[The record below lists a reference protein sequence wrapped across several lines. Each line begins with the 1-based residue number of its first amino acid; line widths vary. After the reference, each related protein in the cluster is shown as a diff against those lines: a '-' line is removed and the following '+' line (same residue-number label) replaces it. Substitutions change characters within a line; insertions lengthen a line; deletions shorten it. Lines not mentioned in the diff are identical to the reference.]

1 MLKPGEETKLV
12 IDWKAGAAPDRAFR
26 HGGPV
31 YTNDPENAEVKFT
44 VEGAIDMPVE
54 VLPNQ
59 WSVGN
64 ISLDR
69 TGTFRAAIGSR
80 LTDQLEVE
88 SVESPSGK
96 VSVRVDPMRVE
107 ELATEKWAKG
117 FSLDVEIAA
126 DIPVGKFEEDIR
138 INIKGVD
145 QVPFVTA
152 RLTAQQV
159 RQFHSAATGWRD
171 VYPGQNGSAVRSVSG
186 VGRAESPTSADR

>member
-31 YTNDPENAEVKFT
+31 YTNDPENAEVNFT

-54 VLPNQ
+54 VLPNL

-64 ISLDR
+64 ISLDK

-96 VSVRVDPMRVE
+96 VNVRVSPDESRRTGHGKMGEGVSVWMSKSPPTFLWASSKRMSKSTSR
-107 ELATEKWAKG
+107 EL
-117 FSLDVEIAA
+117 
-126 DIPVGKFEEDIR
+126 IR
-138 INIKGVD
+138 C
-145 QVPFVTA
+145 
-152 RLTAQQV
+152 
-159 RQFHSAATGWRD
+159 
-171 VYPGQNGSAVRSVSG
+171 RS
-186 VGRAESPTSADR
+186 